1 MAEAATRRMT
11 SDLQE
16 TTSLKNDMSTS
27 DTRRDQMFP
36 SLSPGESDRLRLG
49 TIQRNRPGMFVLTS
63 GTVGVTRHE
72 GLGHVVPISSG

>member
-1 MAEAATRRMT
+1 MT

-63 GTVGVTRHE
+63 GTVGVTRHAKGWGMSCQSALADSE
-72 GLGHVVPISSG
+72 S